1 VSSPNAPEATIA
13 PVATRPLSTDL
24 VARVAQVVSHAASP
38 PALSLVGLAIAAGND
53 GAPTAWRAAGIVAIA
68 GVLFPMAL
76 TVALLWRGRVSDIE
90 ISSRRERLGPL
101 LLTTICFS
109 SASIVVQSFG
119 APPAVVG
126 LSCVLGV
133 QAFVTLLISL
143 CWKISVHCL
152 TAATVGGLVWHLW
165 GEPLPLLIVV
175 PVMIWSRLYLKRHT
189 PAQTIAGSLLGVSL
203 ILALWPLLVG

>member
-1 VSSPNAPEATIA
+1 MSSPNAPEATIT
-13 PVATRPLSTDL
+13 PVATRPLSADL
-24 VARVAQVVSHAASP
+24 IARIAQAFSHAASP
-38 PALSLVGLAIAAGND
+38 PVLSLVGLAFAASHD
-53 GAPTAWRAAGIVAIA
+53 ATPAAWRAAAAVAVV
-68 GVLFPMAL
+68 GVLLPMAL

-109 SASIVVQSFG
+109 SVSVVVQSFG

-143 CWKISVHCL
+143 GWKISVHCL
-152 TAATVGGLVWHLW
+152 TAATTGGLVWCLW

-189 PAQTIAGSLLGVSL
+189 PAQAIAGSVLGVSL

>member
-1 VSSPNAPEATIA
+1 MSSPNAPEATII
-13 PVATRPLSTDL
+13 PVSTRHLSADL
-24 VARVAQVVSHAASP
+24 IARVAQAFSHAASP
-38 PALSLVGLAIAAGND
+38 PVLSLVGLALTAGHD
-53 GAPTAWRAAGIVAIA
+53 GTPSAWRAASAVAVV
-68 GVLFPMAL
+68 GVLLPMAL

-90 ISSRRERLGPL
+90 ITSRRERLGPL
-101 LLTTICFS
+101 LLTTIGFS
-109 SASIVVQSFG
+109 SISVVVQSFG

-126 LSCVLGV
+126 LSCVLGA
-133 QAFVTLLISL
+133 QAFITLLISL

-152 TAATVGGLVWHLW
+152 AAATVGGLVWRLW

-189 PAQTIAGSLLGVSL
+189 PAQTVAGSLLGVSL